1 MFHAKA
7 GQMLR
12 ARLCV
17 FAIFAPLR
25 ETLNSMTI
33 EAQIRVVGILALLF
47 IIYSLWM
54 GQMKSSTL
62 PAGYTNPVLALEL
75 AASGTDIDAIN
86 RAEGATAFIKKQLA
100 KDSGYIAIYVV
111 FFSCLAFLFT
121 ELISDWSK
129 YLSLAAVVCALLAG
143 VFDVFENRGMHKAV
157 ATPIGSAT
165 DSLANSIR
173 YPSLVK
179 WALIFVFCL
188 LIGVILS
195 RLQGW
200 LLIPGLAFLIA
211 ALLGLSGVTLNLLR
225 PKFYWMFPMS
235 ISVLG
240 VSIICIAI
248 AFTIWPH
255 KVLNKFFP

>member
-1 MFHAKA
+1 
-7 GQMLR
+7 MLQ

-25 ETLNSMTI
+25 ETLNRMTI

-47 IIYSLWM
+47 ILYSLWM
-54 GQMKSSTL
+54 GQMKASGL
-62 PAGYTNPVLALEL
+62 PAGYTSPVLALEL
-75 AASGTDIDAIN
+75 AASGADIDAIN
-86 RAEGATAFIKKQLA
+86 RSEGATAFIKRQLS

-111 FFSCLAFLFT
+111 FFSCLALLLS
-121 ELISDWSK
+121 ELSSDWSK
-129 YLSLAAVVCALLAG
+129 YLSLVAIVCAVLAG
-143 VFDVFENRGMHKAV
+143 VFDLFENRGMSKAV
-157 ATPIGSAT
+157 STPIGSAT

-173 YPSLVK
+173 YPSLAK
-179 WALIFVFCL
+179 WALFFVFCL

-211 ALLGLSGVTLNLLR
+211 ALLGLSGVTLNLLK

-235 ISVLG
+235 IRVLG

-248 AFTIWPH
+248 AFTIWPQ
-255 KVLNKFFP
+255 KVLNKFFS

>member
-1 MFHAKA
+1 
-7 GQMLR
+7 
-12 ARLCV
+12 
-17 FAIFAPLR
+17 
-25 ETLNSMTI
+25 MTI
-33 EAQIRVVGILALLF
+33 EAQIRAVGILALLF
-47 IIYSLWM
+47 ILYSLWM

-121 ELISDWSK
+121 ELISDRSK

-235 ISVLG
+235 ISMLG

>member
-1 MFHAKA
+1 MKA
-7 GQMLR
+7 SG
-12 ARLCV
+12 
-17 FAIFAPLR
+17 
-25 ETLNSMTI
+25 
-33 EAQIRVVGILALLF
+33 
-47 IIYSLWM
+47 
-54 GQMKSSTL
+54 L

-86 RAEGATAFIKKQLA
+86 RAEGATAFIKKQLR

-111 FFSCLAFLFT
+111 FFSCLAFLLT

-143 VFDVFENRGMHKAV
+143 VFDVFENRGMRKAV

-173 YPSLVK
+173 YPSLAK
-179 WALIFVFCL
+179 WALFFIFCL
-188 LIGVILS
+188 LAGITLS
-195 RLQGW
+195 RLGGW

-225 PKFYWMFPMS
+225 PKFYWMLPAS
-235 ISVLG
+235 IPVLG
-240 VSIICIAI
+240 VGIICIAI
-248 AFTIWPH
+248 AFTIWPE
-255 KVLNKFFP
+255 KVLNKFLGDF

>member
-1 MFHAKA
+1 
-7 GQMLR
+7 MLR

-25 ETLNSMTI
+25 ETLNWMTI

-235 ISVLG
+235 ISMLG